1 MSTRS
6 RKTNYETSQGYFD
19 GLRFWPHLTMTVG
32 DITLECPAK
41 LDYRAKL
48 DQMRTD
54 SGELIYALPGGGSIT
69 ESGRIL

>member
-1 MSTRS
+1 MTR
-6 RKTNYETSQGYFD
+6 T
-19 GLRFWPHLTMTVG
+19 RFWPHATMIVG

-41 LDYRAKL
+41 LDYTKYYTKQGYFDGLRAKL